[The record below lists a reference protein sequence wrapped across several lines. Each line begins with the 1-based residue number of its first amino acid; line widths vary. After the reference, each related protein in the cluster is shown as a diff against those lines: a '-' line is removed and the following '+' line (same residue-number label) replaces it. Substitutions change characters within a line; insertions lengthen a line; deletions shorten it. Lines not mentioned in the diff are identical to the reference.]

1 MPSSSAAAVDRA
13 TLIAWAQKFARY
25 PSQQTALF
33 EQEPE
38 VQGFIADCVMPLV
51 RELGL
56 PARRD
61 RMGNLLVEIGPQNAD
76 KSLMLMA
83 YAMTHPA
90 AAMKNPFA
98 GELIDTPAG
107 QAVRGRGISEQKGS
121 LASAL
126 AATVAAHRA
135 GTLKGRLVFTV
146 STAGETGRHDAAQAM
161 IDALGFV
168 PKLGVIVIGTTS
180 RISLG
185 NKGRLDVLV
194 TVSGKAAHS
203 STPWA
208 GVNAIEGLRQVLDQ
222 LATFTP
228 PGGPH
233 DGLGSPTLTPTFIET
248 KPRATHTV
256 QGEAVLTLD
265 RRLLPG
271 QSPELALAEIRNA
284 VALPEPWRLAVEPGP
299 FMYPAEIKLDGA
311 LVRAASAGAT
321 AAGLTAP
328 PHFWSHGALDAGYL
342 CHIGCEAAMWGP
354 GPMDSWHSNE
364 ESILASDLVD
374 GAAAYEALI
383 RNCLM

>member
-1 MPSSSAAAVDRA
+1 MSSSAAVADRS

-38 VQGFIADCVMPLV
+38 IQGFIADCVMPLV
-51 RELGL
+51 HDLGL
-56 PARRD
+56 PTRRD
-61 RMGNLLVEIGPQNAD
+61 RMGNLLVELGPQNTD

-90 AAMKNPFA
+90 AAMKDPFA
-98 GELIDTPAG
+98 GELIETPEG

-126 AATVAAHRA
+126 AATLAAHRA
-135 GTLKGRLVFTV
+135 GSLKGRLILTV
-146 STAGETGRHDAAQAM
+146 STAGETGRHDAAEAM
-161 IDALGFV
+161 IEALGFV
-168 PKLGVIVIGTTS
+168 PRLGIIVIGTTS

-194 TVSGKAAHS
+194 KISGKAAHS

-208 GVNAIEGLRQVLDQ
+208 GVSAIEGLRQVLDQ

-228 PGGPH
+228 SGAPH
-233 DGLGSPTLTPTFIET
+233 AGLGLPTLTPTFVET
-248 KPRATHTV
+248 RPRATHTV

-271 QSPELALAEIRNA
+271 QSPEMALAEIRNA
-284 VALPEPWRLAVEPGP
+284 ISLPEPWRLAVEPGP
-299 FMYPAEIKLDGA
+299 YMYPAEIKPDGA
-311 LVRAASAGAT
+311 LVSAVTRGAIASGRK
-321 AAGLTAP
+321 AP

-374 GAAAYEALI
+374 GAAAYAALI
-383 RNCLM
+383 RDYLM

>member
-1 MPSSSAAAVDRA
+1 MPPSDTATIDRD
-13 TLIAWAQKFARY
+13 TLVAWAQKFARY

-38 VQGFIADCVMPLV
+38 VQGFIADCVTPLV
-51 RELGL
+51 RDLGL
-56 PARRD
+56 PSRRD
-61 RMGNLLVEIGPQNAD
+61 SMGNLLVELGPQNAD

-98 GELIDTPAG
+98 GELIETPRG

-135 GTLKGRLVFTV
+135 GTLKGRLIFAV

-161 IDALGFV
+161 IETLGFV
-168 PKLGVIVIGTTS
+168 PKLGVIVIGTTG

-208 GVNAIEGLRQVLDQ
+208 GVSAIEGLRQVLDQ
-222 LATFTP
+222 LATFKP
-228 PGGPH
+228 SGAPH
-233 DGLGSPTLTPTFIET
+233 DGLGVPTLTPTFIET

-271 QSPELALAEIRNA
+271 QSPDMALAEIRA
-284 VALPEPWRLAVEPGP
+284 AIGLPEPWRLAVEPGP
-299 FMYPAEIKLDGA
+299 FMYPAEIKPDGA
-311 LVRAASAGAT
+311 LVRAATVGAA
-321 AAGLTAP
+321 AAGVAAP

-364 ESILASDLVD
+364 ESILADELVE
-374 GAAAYEALI
+374 GAAAYAALI
-383 RNCLM
+383 RNYLT

>member
-1 MPSSSAAAVDRA
+1 MSPSVATVDES

-38 VQGFIADCVMPLV
+38 VQGFIADCVMPVV

-56 PARRD
+56 PSRRD
-61 RMGNLLVEIGPQNAD
+61 PMGNLLVEIGPQNAD

-107 QAVRGRGISEQKGS
+107 KAVRGRGISEQKGS
-121 LASAL
+121 LAAAL

-135 GTLKGRLVFTV
+135 GTLKGRLILTV

-161 IDALGFV
+161 IEALGFV

-194 TVSGKAAHS
+194 TVTGKAAHS

-222 LATFTP
+222 LATVTP
-228 PGGPH
+228 SGAPH
-233 DGLGSPTLTPTFIET
+233 HGLGKPTLTPTFIET

-271 QSPELALAEIRNA
+271 QAPEMALAEIRNA
-284 VALPEPWRLAVEPGP
+284 VSLPEPWRLAVDPGP
-299 FMYPAEIKLDGA
+299 FMYPAEIKPDGP
-311 LVRAASAGAT
+311 LVRAATAGCV

-364 ESILASDLVD
+364 ESILASELVD
-374 GAAAYEALI
+374 GAGAYYALI
-383 RNCLM
+383 HNYLV

>member
-1 MPSSSAAAVDRA
+1 MPSSSAAVDRS
-13 TLIAWAQKFARY
+13 TLIAWAQRFARY
-25 PSQQTALF
+25 PSQQTARF

-51 RELGL
+51 AELGL

-61 RMGNLLVEIGPQNAD
+61 RMGNLLVEVGPANAD
-76 KSLMLMA
+76 QSLFLMA

-90 AAMKNPFA
+90 AAMKDPFA
-98 GELIDTPAG
+98 GELIDTSEGP
-107 QAVRGRGISEQKGS
+107 AVRGRGISEQKGS

-135 GTLKGRLVFTV
+135 GALKGRLIFAV
-146 STAGETGRHDAAQAM
+146 STAGETGRHDAAEAM
-161 IDALGFV
+161 IEALGFV
-168 PKLGVIVIGTTS
+168 PRLGVIVIGTTS
-180 RISLG
+180 RLSLG

-208 GVNAIEGLRQVLDQ
+208 GVSAIEGLRQVLDQ
-222 LATFTP
+222 IATFSP
-228 PGGPH
+228 SGAPH
-233 DGLGSPTLTPTFIET
+233 HGLGSPTLTSTFIET

-271 QSPELALAEIRNA
+271 QSPDTALAEIRA
-284 VALPEPWRLAVEPGP
+284 ALKLPEPWRLAIEPGP
-299 FMYPAEIKLDGA
+299 FMYPAEIKPDGT
-311 LVRAASAGAT
+311 LASAVAAGAS
-321 AAGLTAP
+321 AAGLKAP

-354 GPMDSWHSNE
+354 GPMDSWHSSE
-364 ESILASDLVD
+364 ESILVTDLVD

-383 RNCLM
+383 RNYLM

>member
-1 MPSSSAAAVDRA
+1 MPAVSTVDEA

-38 VQGFIADCVMPLV
+38 VQGFIVDCVQPLV
-51 RELGL
+51 RELQL
-56 PARRD
+56 PSRRD

-107 QAVRGRGISEQKGS
+107 KAVRGRGISEQKGS
-121 LASAL
+121 LAAAL
-126 AATVAAHRA
+126 AATLAAQRA
-135 GTLKGRLVFTV
+135 GSLKGRLIFTM
-146 STAGETGRHDAAQAM
+146 STAGETGRHDAAQA
-161 IDALGFV
+161 IIEALGSA
-168 PKLGVIVIGTTS
+168 PKLGVVVIGTTS

-185 NKGRLDVLV
+185 NKGRLDMLV
-194 TVSGKAAHS
+194 RVTGKAAHS

-208 GVNAIEGLRQVLDQ
+208 GVDAIEGLRQVLDQ

-228 PGGPH
+228 SGAPH
-233 DGLGSPTLTPTFIET
+233 EGLGKPTLTPTFIET

-256 QGEAVLTLD
+256 QSEAVLTLD

-271 QSPELALAEIRNA
+271 QSPDMALAEIRKA
-284 VALPEPWRLAVEPGP
+284 VSLGAPWELAVEPGP
-299 FMYPAEIKLDGA
+299 FMYPAEIKPDGA
-311 LVRAASAGAT
+311 LVRAATEGCR
-321 AAGLTAP
+321 AAGLKP
-328 PHFWSHGALDAGYL
+328 PAHFWSNGALDAGYL
-342 CHIGCEAAMWGP
+342 GHIGCESAMWGP
-354 GPMDSWHSNE
+354 GPMESWHSSE
-364 ESILASDLVD
+364 ESILVSDLVE
-374 GAAAYEALI
+374 GAGAYYALVK
-383 RNCLM
+383 NYLM

>member
-1 MPSSSAAAVDRA
+1 MRSSSVSTVDES
-13 TLIAWAQKFARY
+13 TLIDWAQKFARY

-51 RELGL
+51 QELKL
-56 PARRD
+56 PSRRD
-61 RMGNLLVEIGPQNAD
+61 RMGNLLVEIGPTNSD
-76 KSLMLMA
+76 RSLMLMA

-98 GELIDTPAG
+98 GELIETPKG
-107 QAVRGRGISEQKGS
+107 HAVRGRGISEQKGS
-121 LASAL
+121 LAAAL
-126 AATVAAHRA
+126 AALVAAHRA
-135 GTLKGRLVFTV
+135 GSLKGRLIFTV
-146 STAGETGRHDAAQAM
+146 STAGETGRHDAAKAM

-168 PKLGVIVIGTTS
+168 PRLGVIVIGTTG

-185 NKGRLDVLV
+185 NKGRLDVLAQV
-194 TVSGKAAHS
+194 TGKAAHS

-208 GVNAIEGLRQVLDQ
+208 GVSAIEGLRQVLDQ
-222 LATFTP
+222 LAGFTP
-228 PGGPH
+228 SGAPH
-233 DGLGSPTLTPTFIET
+233 HGLGKPTLTPTFIET

-271 QSPELALAEIRNA
+271 QSPEMALAEIREA
-284 VALPEPWRLAVEPGP
+284 VRLPAPWQLAIEPGP
-299 FMYPAEIKLDGA
+299 FMYPAEIKPDGPLA
-311 LVRAASAGAT
+311 RSVAEGCG

-354 GPMDSWHSNE
+354 GPMDLWHSNE
-364 ESILASDLVD
+364 ESILASELID
-374 GAAAYEALI
+374 GAAAYYALI
-383 RNCLM
+383 QNYLV

>member
-1 MPSSSAAAVDRA
+1 MSPSAAVADRQ

-38 VQGFIADCVMPLV
+38 VQGFVADCVMPLV

-61 RMGNLLVEIGPQNAD
+61 RMGNLLVELGPQNAD
-76 KSLMLMA
+76 RSLMLMA

-126 AATVAAHRA
+126 AATLAAHRA
-135 GTLKGRLVFTV
+135 RALKGRLILTV
-146 STAGETGRHDAAQAM
+146 STAGETGRHDAAEAM

-168 PKLGVIVIGTTS
+168 PRLGVIVIGTTS

-194 TVSGKAAHS
+194 KISGKAAHS

-208 GVNAIEGLRQVLDQ
+208 GVSAIEGLRQVLDQ
-222 LATFTP
+222 LATFSP
-228 PGGPH
+228 SGAPH
-233 DGLGSPTLTPTFIET
+233 HGLGSPTLTPTFVET

-271 QSPELALAEIRNA
+271 QSPDMALAEIRDA
-284 VALPEPWRLAVEPGP
+284 IRLPPPWRLAVEPGP
-299 FMYPAEIKLDGA
+299 FMYPAEIKPDGA
-311 LVRAASAGAT
+311 LARSVAQGAR
-321 AAGLTAP
+321 AAGLQAP

-364 ESILASDLVD
+364 ESILASDLVE

-383 RNCLM
+383 RDYLM

>member
-1 MPSSSAAAVDRA
+1 MSSSATVADRS

-51 RELGL
+51 SELGL

-61 RMGNLLVEIGPQNAD
+61 RMGNLLVELGPQNAD

-98 GELIDTPAG
+98 GEVIETPAG
-107 QAVRGRGISEQKGS
+107 QAVRGRGICEQKGS
-121 LASAL
+121 LAAAL
-126 AATVAAHRA
+126 AATLAAHRA
-135 GTLKGRLVFTV
+135 GSLKGRLILTV
-146 STAGETGRHDAAQAM
+146 STAGETGRHDAAEAM
-161 IDALGFV
+161 IEALGFV
-168 PKLGVIVIGTTS
+168 PRLGVIVIGTTG

-194 TVSGKAAHS
+194 KISGKAAHS

-208 GVNAIEGLRQVLDQ
+208 GVSAIEGLRQVLDQ
-222 LATFTP
+222 LATFSP
-228 PGGPH
+228 SGAPH
-233 DGLGSPTLTPTFIET
+233 RGLGAPTLTPTFVET
-248 KPRATHTV
+248 WPRATHTV
-256 QGEAVLTLD
+256 QGEAMLTLD

-271 QSPELALAEIRNA
+271 QSPDMALAEIRKA
-284 VALPEPWRLAVEPGP
+284 ISLPEPWRLAIEPGP
-299 FMYPAEIKLDGA
+299 FMYPAEIEPNGA
-311 LVRAASAGAT
+311 LARHVARGAT
-321 AAGLTAP
+321 AAGSQAP

-383 RNCLM
+383 RDYLM